1 MIAMGLG
8 PLAAHAGKFPCL
20 RGLRLLNERLPG
32 YFYSAQ
38 EESCI
43 RTDTIESR
51 STGVFVYLRMTARG
65 FGVYSSDGIGTPLF
79 LEMRVKISDL
89 CCPCDTQS
97 VQDELISK
105 TQHTGVQGGSK
116 CVMNVST
123 LCGTPEFV
131 TNDSVTVD
139 TG

>member
-43 RTDTIESR
+43 RTDTIESEYR
-51 STGVFVYLRMTARG
+51 RFRLP
-65 FGVYSSDGIGTPLF
+65 SDDSP
-79 LEMRVKISDL
+79 
-89 CCPCDTQS
+89 S
-97 VQDELISK
+97 VQHLAK
-105 TQHTGVQGGSK
+105 TGLPDYLKARQAAPDGLKVKSRVQVGRVAPGS
-116 CVMNVST
+116 
-123 LCGTPEFV
+123 LTPRRSQNR
-131 TNDSVTVD
+131 T
-139 TG
+139 

>member
-1 MIAMGLG
+1 MITMGLG

-51 STGVFVYLRMTARG
+51 STGVFVYLRMTPGVSG
-65 FGVYSSDGIGTPLF
+65 FI
-79 LEMRVKISDL
+79 R
-89 CCPCDTQS
+89 Q
-97 VQDELISK
+97 
-105 TQHTGVQGGSK
+105 TGLGLHCS
-116 CVMNVST
+116 
-123 LCGTPEFV
+123 
-131 TNDSVTVD
+131 
-139 TG
+139 